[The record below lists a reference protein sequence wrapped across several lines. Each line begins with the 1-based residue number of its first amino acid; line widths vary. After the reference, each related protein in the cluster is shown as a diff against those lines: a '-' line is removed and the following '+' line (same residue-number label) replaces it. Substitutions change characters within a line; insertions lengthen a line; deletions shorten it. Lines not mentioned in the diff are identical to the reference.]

1 MYNKH
6 PEKTNMHD
14 FEKFIIEH
22 ASLLLR
28 QKVNLMK
35 RSSYQP

>member
-1 MYNKH
+1 MQNKY

-14 FEKFIIEH
+14 FERFIMEH

-28 QKVNLMK
+28 QKNNLLK